1 MERINSKLKKLVMRT
16 AEMISSEMRW

>member
-1 MERINSKLKKLVMRT
+1 MERINNKLKKLVMKT